1 MSSIRITTMLRIS
14 SPHLL
19 EVFVEPCQREL
30 ACLVARF
37 AVDVVVP
44 GVWDGHQLLLRAG
57 EAVVRSN
64 DGATVEQL
72 FSSGQNDLDR
82 AVRRPIQGVRR
93 RIPKKM
99 LRDRRASKTRDDHET
114 GLGVAELAPRPP
126 GPFLIAEPVESAEP
140 ERRHLDVQR
149 LDAMIIGSDIRG
161 NTAPKTGPPETN
173 AGRVAARLGLHPVD
187 HVRQILD
194 LGQRIENLAQFDDL
208 GGEAMARPFRWH
220 GARENHA
227 RVAVTPAAIVEED
240 DEIAGAGER

>member
-19 EVFVEPCQREL
+19 EMFVEPCQREL
-30 ACLVARF
+30 ACLVTRF

-57 EAVVRSN
+57 EPVVRSN
-64 DGATVEQL
+64 DGANVEQL

-82 AVRRPIQGVRR
+82 AVRRPTEDVPG

-99 LRDRRASKTRDDHET
+99 LRDRRASKTRDGHET

-126 GPFLIAEPVESAEP
+126 GPLLIAKPVESAEL

-149 LDAMIIGSDIRG
+149 LDAMIVSGDVRR
-161 NTAPKTGPPETN
+161 N
-173 AGRVAARLGLHPVD
+173 AA
-187 HVRQILD
+187 
-194 LGQRIENLAQFDDL
+194 
-208 GGEAMARPFRWH
+208 
-220 GARENHA
+220 
-227 RVAVTPAAIVEED
+227 
-240 DEIAGAGER
+240 